1 MYSAHINKYFA
12 MGAAVLA
19 GGGDMDTSHLLTR
32 SIDDK
37 NDTVYPLYIHME
49 TTIQKWGNSLAVRL
63 PKSVTQKLALR
74 AGRRVRVYNEGK
86 GVAITPVHEHEK
98 SLKDLLA
105 MITPA
110 NIHAETDWGKPR
122 GREVW

>member
-1 MYSAHINKYFA
+1 
-12 MGAAVLA
+12 
-19 GGGDMDTSHLLTR
+19 
-32 SIDDK
+32 
-37 NDTVYPLYIHME
+37 ME

-74 AGRRVRVYNEGK
+74 AGRHVRVYEEGQE
-86 GVAITPVHEHEK
+86 VIIAPAREQEK